1 MGRTNPRWQWNN
13 SGLRLL
19 ATSQSVLWVKRR
31 RLQYKQACP
40 LYASITDINHFFRAP
55 WHVGL
60 GEGHVYHQLTLRG
73 MTGNV
78 PLACRILRRHNA
90 ACGESAD
97 ITIARLEFDIAG

>member
-1 MGRTNPRWQWNN
+1 VNDDRGKQKRCRAHKGDNDNFQMSRTNPRWQWNN

-55 WHVGL
+55 WHVG
-60 GEGHVYHQLTLRG
+60 
-73 MTGNV
+73 
-78 PLACRILRRHNA
+78 
-90 ACGESAD
+90 
-97 ITIARLEFDIAG
+97 